1 MKVCALSGKTAMTGR
16 RTRHPHS
23 GAWAHR
29 APKKPRRYE
38 VNIQTV
44 KVPNPN
50 GIGTMKIQV
59 AARMMTSRK
68 MRDVL
73 SGKVPITSV
82 LAK

>member
-1 MKVCALSGKTAMTGR
+1 MKVCAISGKKAMTGR

-44 KVPNPN
+44 RVPAPN
-50 GIGTMKIQV
+50 GHGTIKIQV
-59 AARMMTSRK
+59 AARMMTSEK
-68 MRDVL
+68 MKAVL
-73 SGKVPITSV
+73 SGQKPITSI